1 MPTQRTM
8 AKFFAKKETSVISEK
23 TVKLFSKMSKSTT
36 KATVHSAANGSSI
49 ILIKNTNLF
58 FL

>member
-8 AKFFAKKETSVISEK
+8 AKFLAKKETSVISEITTK
-23 TVKLFSKMSKSTT
+23 SFSKMSKSIT
-36 KATVHSAANGSSI
+36 KATAHRAVNSSSI
-49 ILIKNTNLF
+49 ALIKNTNLF